1 MLLPTSNYH
10 DSGSA
15 FSLAKVFG
23 AKPQNWVTKQT
34 DYLVVGL
41 IETALGE
48 EPITKKLLTGTPTI
62 QNGIFWTG
70 VRHDW
75 RNGLGI

>member
-1 MLLPTSNYH
+1 MLDLRDCEIAFTGRLTTMTR
-10 DSGSA
+10 DQA

-48 EPITKKLLTGTPTI
+48 KLFEVFERRL
-62 QNGIFWTG
+62 NF
-70 VRHDW
+70 R
-75 RNGLGI
+75 